1 MRKRV
6 LLYRSLACCAITAP
20 MACDSLNSEN
30 GLLGASPQ
38 ALPALLPSPPS
49 SISSDEQAS
58 LVSLDRRNWDVVH
71 VEVIRGQVEARP
83 TYSENLEIA
92 LENTPGPAS
101 GSVRD
106 AGKFPT
112 VQSAMDPG
120 SSVQSEL
127 VEGAVQPVWVAALF
141 VAAPVRMAMGQWPW
155 IVQRSPRS
163 NYELITEQS
172 PAMNQALWEWVEV
185 GDATQVGSP

>member
-6 LLYRSLACCAITAP
+6 LLGRSLACCAITAP

-83 TYSENLEIA
+83 TYSENLELA
-92 LENTPGPAS
+92 LEDAPGNA
-101 GSVRD
+101 R
-106 AGKFPT
+106 ATGKFPT
-112 VQSAMDPG
+112 VQSSMDPG

-127 VEGAVQPVWVAALF
+127 VEGAVQPVWVPALF

-163 NYELITEQS
+163 NYELIPSQS
-172 PAMNQALWEWVEV
+172 PAMSDALWEWVEV
-185 GDATQVGSP
+185 GDATQNVSP